1 MATLLILIT
10 LSLYT
15 ILLWELAIKDGYW
28 ALRTILIDRR
38 VNQLSQRIQHQKK
51 ITQLKHEHIG
61 SIPAISQWKRIA
73 GILIAAASTVGL
85 IYTFEKQIIQYLKLN
100 EQGNWLLFAPSLNLL
115 VSLLILFCVWLYR
128 DINRITE
135 LNTQRKDTNLKEFQ
149 QLQQWATGNIDTA
162 TADADTNKNARLT
175 LQISSLHSL
184 RPFLKGVYGQDFRRS
199 TFEIY
204 AAILQQ
210 THTRIL
216 KKTPPSKE
224 EKILNTTAIQEAIQQ
239 DELAKQIN
247 RIVAEEWFSFLINHD
262 FPTQHLSLLG
272 VEFPNNCYLR
282 HRHFDDQLNLSHADL
297 RLVVL
302 NHTDLT
308 NADLRAANLTNADL
322 YKANLTNADLRA
334 ANLTNADLRAA
345 NLTSAYLSEANLTNA
360 DLRAANLTSA
370 YLSEANLTN
379 ADLRYA
385 KLTNADL
392 RAANLT
398 SAYLSE
404 ANLTNADLRYAKLTN
419 ANLSD
424 ADLTNAKLNDAKLT
438 SAYLSDANLTNA
450 TLNKANLT
458 NAYLRDADL
467 TNADL
472 SEANLTNA
480 TLNHANLT
488 SAYLSEAKLTSADL
502 QFANLT
508 NANLHKANLT
518 NATLNHA
525 NLTSAYLSEANL
537 IATNLHCAQL
547 IAADLSG
554 ATLEAANLYGIRL
567 NAATCNH
574 NTCFIGC
581 TIDNEPTT
589 IAHGKDALAHY
600 IRALIGK
607 ATDAQALPQHK
618 NLTEEEKADA
628 IKAIQQWEGPIS
640 HLLHLVR
647 LNKQE
652 YEQERKKIREERI
665 QRVQSDNP
673 FDWSQVRLEAYDAAR
688 AEEIIAHSNLP

>member
-135 LNTQRKDTNLKEFQ
+135 LNNQRKDTNLKEFQ
-149 QLQQWATGNIDTA
+149 KLQQWATGNIDTA
-162 TADADTNKNARLT
+162 TADADTDKNARLT
-175 LQISSLHSL
+175 LQISALHSL

-224 EKILNTTAIQEAIQQ
+224 EKTLNATAIQEAIQQ

-272 VEFPNNCYLR
+272 VAFPNNCYLR

-308 NADLRAANLTNADL
+308 NATLNHANLTS
-322 YKANLTNADLRA
+322 ADLRA

-360 DLRAANLTSA
+360 TLNHANLTSA
-370 YLSEANLTN
+370 DLHKANLTN

-385 KLTNADL
+385 KLTNAILKHANLTNANLQLANLTNANLQLANLTNLDL
-392 RAANLT
+392 RA
-398 SAYLSE
+398 
-404 ANLTNADLRYAKLTN
+404 ANLTNADLRA
-419 ANLSD
+419 
-424 ADLTNAKLNDAKLT
+424 
-438 SAYLSDANLTNA
+438 ANLTNA
-450 TLNKANLT
+450 DFTDANL
-458 NAYLRDADL
+458 
-467 TNADL
+467 
-472 SEANLTNA
+472 
-480 TLNHANLT
+480 
-488 SAYLSEAKLTSADL
+488 
-502 QFANLT
+502 
-508 NANLHKANLT
+508 
-518 NATLNHA
+518 
-525 NLTSAYLSEANL
+525 
-537 IATNLHCAQL
+537 
-547 IAADLSG
+547 
-554 ATLEAANLYGIRL
+554 
-567 NAATCNH
+567 
-574 NTCFIGC
+574 
-581 TIDNEPTT
+581 
-589 IAHGKDALAHY
+589 
-600 IRALIGK
+600 
-607 ATDAQALPQHK
+607 
-618 NLTEEEKADA
+618 
-628 IKAIQQWEGPIS
+628 S
-640 HLLHLVR
+640 HFKPVD
-647 LNKQE
+647 
-652 YEQERKKIREERI
+652 
-665 QRVQSDNP
+665 S
-673 FDWSQVRLEAYDAAR
+673 
-688 AEEIIAHSNLP
+688 